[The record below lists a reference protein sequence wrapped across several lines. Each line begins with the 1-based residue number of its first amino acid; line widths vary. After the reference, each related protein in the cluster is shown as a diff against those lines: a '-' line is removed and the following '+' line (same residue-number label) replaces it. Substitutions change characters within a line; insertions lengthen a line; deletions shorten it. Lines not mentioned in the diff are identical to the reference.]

1 MEGCSAENAF
11 EGEGGGREV
20 PEEGSDSPSDGS
32 LIPSRSGLDDE
43 VKPTEEEDGTR
54 RSCYPRRVEQ
64 AKSVL
69 GVWEFSWD
77 LMVGEVPEECEGE
90 MTFELRLGVLDL
102 GKKRRGEKGKGR
114 AR

>member
-1 MEGCSAENAF
+1 
-11 EGEGGGREV
+11 
-20 PEEGSDSPSDGS
+20 
-32 LIPSRSGLDDE
+32 

-64 AKSVL
+64 ATSVL
-69 GVWEFSWD
+69 VVERFVWD
-77 LMVGEVPEECEGE
+77 VLVGEVPEECEGE